1 LDDPVTTSDAQ
12 AELVR
17 RIFHLS
23 ALNDLGK
30 EIGPLLDLERI
41 CATALTVTSGALGAL
56 GALAYLVDVPSGEH
70 VVHLRRGD
78 ASRLASVE
86 IAGGVEQVA
95 LVEDLSGSLSFA
107 LRQSRCV
114 VWMPLRIRDRF
125 YGGMGFTGKMSGDA
139 YADSDLELLG
149 TIRDSVTMALSN
161 ALLFAD
167 LHEANQQLSEENEAL
182 RDRLAPDAELTSHSI
197 SMQETLELAWRVADT
212 SSTVLLRG
220 ESGTGKEVIAR
231 AIHARSTYQEGPFV
245 AVHCAALPTTLL
257 ESELFGHEKGAF
269 TDASSRR
276 PGRFELADGGTLF
289 LDEVGELP
297 QEVQVKLLRVLQER
311 TFERLGGTETLSVNC
326 RLIAATHKH
335 LEAAVKAGDFRED
348 LYFRLNVV
356 PIALPPLRD
365 RREDIPLLVERF
377 VTQFRESNGRSIRE
391 VSIEALDRLVA
402 YSWPGNIRELQ
413 NVIERVVVVAEGDTL
428 LPQHLPNEIGPVGE
442 HQERSITRGI
452 ATLSEVERR
461 HIETALLGAEW
472 NQSEAARIL
481 GITRA
486 QLRHR
491 IKHHEI
497 DGAWQVG
504 APKRKNS

>member
-1 LDDPVTTSDAQ
+1 
-12 AELVR
+12 
-17 RIFHLS
+17 
-23 ALNDLGK
+23 
-30 EIGPLLDLERI
+30 
-41 CATALTVTSGALGAL
+41 
-56 GALAYLVDVPSGEH
+56 
-70 VVHLRRGD
+70 
-78 ASRLASVE
+78 
-86 IAGGVEQVA
+86 
-95 LVEDLSGSLSFA
+95 
-107 LRQSRCV
+107 
-114 VWMPLRIRDRF
+114 M
-125 YGGMGFTGKMSGDA
+125 
-139 YADSDLELLG
+139 
-149 TIRDSVTMALSN
+149 
-161 ALLFAD
+161 
-167 LHEANQQLSEENEAL
+167 
-182 RDRLAPDAELTSHSI
+182 
-197 SMQETLELAWRVADT
+197 
-212 SSTVLLRG
+212 
-220 ESGTGKEVIAR
+220 
-231 AIHARSTYQEGPFV
+231 
-245 AVHCAALPTTLL
+245 
-257 ESELFGHEKGAF
+257 
-269 TDASSRR
+269 
-276 PGRFELADGGTLF
+276 
-289 LDEVGELP
+289 
-297 QEVQVKLLRVLQER
+297 
-311 TFERLGGTETLSVNC
+311 NC

-428 LPQHLPNEIGPVGE
+428 FTQHLPNEIGPVGE